1 MARASSSSEK
11 VDQDSDIDI
20 ERESDSSGSIRQGFS
35 DGGLEKRPEDADES
49 GDYDSSRH
57 QGGEVAKAG
66 EVCDAVI
73 SRASTV
79 EAGPPPDGGTKAWM
93 IVAGAHLIVMNTW
106 GFINTFGV
114 FQAYYATALSR
125 PPSDIS
131 WIGSIQ
137 IFLLFFIGT
146 LTGRITDAGYFR
158 PILLLG
164 SVFQVIGIFTSAQ
177 ATQYWQLFLSQ
188 GICMGLGNGCLF
200 CPTMAV
206 LSTYFAKKRMFAIG
220 VAACG
225 AATGGLVFP
234 SMARELLP
242 SVGFAWTMRAIGFIQ
257 LASLVVANS
266 VLRPRIPPRRT
277 GALVDWIAFKE
288 LEYTFYAV
296 GTFLCFTGLYF
307 PFYYIASFSRDI
319 IGMDYSSSLNLLL
332 VLNGSGV
339 LGRLGPNHIADRVGP
354 MTVFVPVALITA
366 VCMLSW
372 MAVTTTAGLYAWCVF
387 YGIAAGGIQS
397 LFPAGLTS
405 LTTDLKKAGVR
416 MGMIFTIN
424 SFATL
429 MGPPIA
435 GAIITSMGG
444 KYHGAQGFAGAVL
457 LLGMVFMAAAR
468 TVKMRRLGE
477 GWWAKI

>member
-1 MARASSSSEK
+1 
-11 VDQDSDIDI
+11 
-20 ERESDSSGSIRQGFS
+20 
-35 DGGLEKRPEDADES
+35 
-49 GDYDSSRH
+49 
-57 QGGEVAKAG
+57 
-66 EVCDAVI
+66 
-73 SRASTV
+73 
-79 EAGPPPDGGTKAWM
+79 
-93 IVAGAHLIVMNTW
+93 MNTW

-114 FQAYYATALSR
+114 FQTYYATALSR

-206 LSTYFAKKRMFAIG
+206 LSTYFAKKRMFALG

-266 VLRPRIPPRRT
+266 VLKTRIPPRRT
-277 GALVDWIAFKE
+277 GSLVDWIAFKE

-296 GTFLCFTGLYF
+296 GSFLVRSFQQACF
-307 PFYYIASFSRDI
+307 R
-319 IGMDYSSSLNLLL
+319 
-332 VLNGSGV
+332 
-339 LGRLGPNHIADRVGP
+339 
-354 MTVFVPVALITA
+354 
-366 VCMLSW
+366 
-372 MAVTTTAGLYAWCVF
+372 
-387 YGIAAGGIQS
+387 
-397 LFPAGLTS
+397 
-405 LTTDLKKAGVR
+405 GVR
-416 MGMIFTIN
+416 C
-424 SFATL
+424 
-429 MGPPIA
+429 
-435 GAIITSMGG
+435 
-444 KYHGAQGFAGAVL
+444 
-457 LLGMVFMAAAR
+457 
-468 TVKMRRLGE
+468 
-477 GWWAKI
+477 